1 MSNAN
6 KALRVAV
13 FRRNLAATRAAL
25 NNGASPN
32 YMYDGDPILLMAA
45 ERGNLNIV
53 KELLNRGAHVNA
65 RRRPSGFTSLH
76 KAMLFNRPNV
86 VRELLARGA
95 NPKLRL
101 FTPIRNNRNR
111 PFQPNAL
118 WYGLGTGAYGR
129 PKRSANTL
137 VAEVYGRRMLK
148 PVRARHAEN
157 LLAALFH
164 KTVLPEPLVRYI
176 ARIGG
181 LKKKVNGPRT
191 LGRTNWSGWTRQNN
205 PS

>member
-1 MSNAN
+1 MTNAN
-6 KALRVAV
+6 NALGIAV

-32 YMYDGDPILLMAA
+32 SMYQGDTVLTIAA
-45 ERGNLNIV
+45 ERGNLSIV

-65 RRRPSGFTSLH
+65 RRPSGFTALH
-76 KAMLFNRPNV
+76 IAMLHNRSNV

-101 FTPIRNNRNR
+101 FRLIRNSRNR
-111 PFQPNAL
+111 LIQPNAL
-118 WYGLGTGAYGR
+118 WYGLGTAYGR

-137 VAEVYGRRMLK
+137 VAEVYGRRMLN

-205 PS
+205 AS